1 VERGRGI
8 GLVWERFRM
17 GEDGLHWTSLD
28 ILDGL
33 RRGMVEPWVA
43 NFTLIIRI
51 LIANALLNVD
61 RMKDIRNVDLDC

>member
-33 RRGMVEPWVA
+33 RRGVGC
-43 NFTLIIRI
+43 TLGVMFGLRI
-51 LIANALLNVD
+51 LLLSEGFSLQ
-61 RMKDIRNVDLDC
+61 MHC

>member
-1 VERGRGI
+1 VESGRGT

-33 RRGMVEPWVA
+33 RRGMGR
-43 NFTLIIRI
+43 TLGVMFGLRI
-51 LIANALLNVD
+51 LLLSEGFSLQ
-61 RMKDIRNVDLDC
+61 MHC